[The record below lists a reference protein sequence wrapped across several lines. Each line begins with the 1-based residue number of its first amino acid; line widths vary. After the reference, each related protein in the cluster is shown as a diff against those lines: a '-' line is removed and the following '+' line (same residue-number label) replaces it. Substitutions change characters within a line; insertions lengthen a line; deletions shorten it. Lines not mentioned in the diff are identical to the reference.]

1 MAKHFSKSERETI
14 DQQLHKVGLELFAA
28 HGVRA
33 VSIDDLC
40 QKVRISSSSFYS
52 FYESKYDLFVTIIE
66 QLDKT
71 IFIDILAFMDGFT
84 GAPVEFVGQMFDR
97 VYKGYSGGPMIEV
110 ITRPRE
116 FEKLMLKVPTER
128 WIKYREKAQSEYFT
142 QLTNLGKD
150 RQLFGPIDE
159 GLIGELFAM
168 LVQVMSR
175 RDFTSR
181 ARYDAYINH
190 MRDLFIC
197 KLTTANKSCWL

>member
-14 DQQLHKVGLELFAA
+14 DRQLHNVGLELFAA

-52 FYESKYDLFVTIIE
+52 FYDSKYDLFVTIIE
-66 QLDKT
+66 QLDKS
-71 IFIDILAFMDGFT
+71 IFMGILSFMDSFN
-84 GAPVEFVGQMFDR
+84 GAPVDFVGQMFDR
-97 VYKGYSGGPMIEV
+97 VYQGYSSGPMIGI

-116 FEKLMLKVPTER
+116 FEKLMQKVSEER
-128 WIKYREKAQSEYFT
+128 WMKYREIAQAEYFT
-142 QLTNLGKD
+142 RLTNLGKD

-168 LVQVMSR
+168 LVQIMSR
-175 RDFTSR
+175 REFTSA
-181 ARYDAYINH
+181 ARYETYVNH

-197 KLTTANKSCWL
+197 KLTSANKSCWL

>member
-1 MAKHFSKSERETI
+1 MAKHFSKSERDTI
-14 DQQLHKVGLELFAA
+14 DQQLHKVGLELFSVRGA
-28 HGVRA
+28 RA

-40 QKVRISSSSFYS
+40 KKVRISSSSFYS
-52 FYESKYDLFVTIIE
+52 FYDSKYDLFVTIIE
-66 QLDKT
+66 QLDKD
-71 IFIDILAFMDGFT
+71 IFLDVLKFTEGFI
-84 GAPVEFVGQMFDR
+84 GAPSDFVGQMFDQ
-97 VYKGYSGGPMIEV
+97 VYKSYSSGPLIGI

-116 FEKLMLKVPTER
+116 FEKLMQKVPAER
-128 WIKYREKAQSEYFT
+128 WIKYREVAETGYFS
-142 QLTNLGKD
+142 QLTKLGQD

-175 RDFTSR
+175 REFTST

-197 KLTTANKSCWL
+197 KLSSANKTCWL